1 MEPIQKLIGY
11 IKGQLNAGE
20 DLNSVKANL
29 MNSGFLPSEIDAAL
43 SVMNAAPE
51 PVVAPAKPIQP
62 VGVVPTQ
69 NIPVNLPVQEIPV
82 TAAPTIQVNPTPIPA
97 VAVPIT
103 AVQEPVV
110 VPSVVEKAPIP
121 QPVVPVTPIKIRP
134 SLDSTIV
141 FNQTRPVVAPAPQP
155 MHEYD
160 STPIMPTMGQVKPQS
175 MGGFSQ
181 VPQTVIPQ
189 TKKSHLGLIIFI
201 LVVIFLVLSGT
212 VYAYFYFYA
221 PNPDSLVSNSLIKLA
236 QAAVQKN
243 NSITTLEL
251 TESASAPEGNSI
263 AGMPFTESA
272 TFKMVA
278 KSDIANNKGVANISI
293 DGKFKSGIMSVAI
306 DGSNIL
312 DFVWADKAL
321 YVKLNKIPEEISG
334 YLPSSDPDIIFLKN
348 EIVGKWVKLQESDLN
363 KLGQYST
370 DITSGL
376 DGAENNIN
384 KDKVLAAY
392 KNSPGL
398 FTVSQTL
405 PGDPNNKS
413 LLGYELTLNVPKFV
427 DFFIAVS
434 KDDKTGKLPNGVD
447 EATMRSRLNQSLA
460 EATDFFN
467 ANDIKETI
475 EIWINRYSRLPEKL
489 AINVI
494 AKDIKEQ
501 GQIIFD
507 NISGQASVGYEFPDK
522 LSIDTPQSSVTV
534 DELMDK
540 YSQITQTKN
549 TSKTTTSKQT
559 SSVSTVVA
567 PAKTTSV
574 LSPSLAV
581 LQKKYTVADET
592 GAKKVKDYFVKFGAD
607 TYYLSWSQFTKDFY
621 ALEFLKNTDDYNNFS
636 QMVTVQYHNVGGQDY
651 FDTYTENMKTQHPN
665 SVQTI
670 NNDGDNI
677 IKVYLVSPK
686 KDFVEYNLQRVT
698 VLNETTARVILFT
711 KKYTYPKTDADKQK
725 ILSDVDANSKIWDD
739 AILGVNFEIK

>member
-1 MEPIQKLIGY
+1 
-11 IKGQLNAGE
+11 
-20 DLNSVKANL
+20 

>member
-1 MEPIQKLIGY
+1 
-11 IKGQLNAGE
+11 
-20 DLNSVKANL
+20 

-665 SVQTI
+665 SVQT
-670 NNDGDNI
+670 
-677 IKVYLVSPK
+677 
-686 KDFVEYNLQRVT
+686 
-698 VLNETTARVILFT
+698 
-711 KKYTYPKTDADKQK
+711 
-725 ILSDVDANSKIWDD
+725 
-739 AILGVNFEIK
+739 